1 MSKLLK
7 LLLPSLLLSTITLAQ
22 PVPGVDENIP
32 NLVTFGS
39 EGETYWGDDNF
50 CQIIF
55 FAVPENFNKPIYL
68 RVFDPDTGGDND
80 EIQGEWNT
88 KTRISVYGGKGSC
101 SNQDARDGNLN
112 GDYDSGA
119 ELDSKFFE
127 NNPEFNLKWYT
138 FGPYNPSEGE
148 YLPEDGG
155 YIFKII
161 IEGTEG
167 DDGNMYRLFL
177 SSNSNENHEVEGAFA
192 YYFKYKFRMHDDIT
206 QVSHIYPYINDTST
220 VYIKQ
225 SNFDWDNDGMIL
237 VRSVDRPGTPM
248 NVSVDD
254 NWIDSNFKIRE
265 KEYFSSLDIR
275 MIKNKNAK
283 IINNNVVI
291 RLENQDGEG
300 IKLYSIPIGGVPKY
314 IPKPTHRKVNAQ

>member
-1 MSKLLK
+1 MAKILK
-7 LLLPSLLLSTITLAQ
+7 IILPLLLISAIIKAQ

-32 NLVTFGS
+32 NLVTFG
-39 EGETYWGDDNF
+39 GDAETYWGDDSF

-55 FAVPENFNKPIYL
+55 FAVPEGFNKPIYI
-68 RVFDPDTGGDND
+68 RVFDPDTGNDND
-80 EIQGEWNT
+80 EIQGDWNT
-88 KTRISVYGGKGSC
+88 RSRFSIYGGKGSC

-112 GDYDSGA
+112 GEYDSGA
-119 ELDSKFFE
+119 ELDSKLFGNDKE
-127 NNPEFNLKWYT
+127 YNLNWYT

-161 IEGTEG
+161 IEGVSG

-177 SSNSNENHEVEGAFA
+177 SSDDKSNHEVEGAFA
-192 YYFKYKFRMHDDIT
+192 YYFKYKFRMHDDNT

-225 SNFDWDNDGMIL
+225 SNFDWDNDGLIL

-248 NVSVDD
+248 EISSDD
-254 NWIDSNFKIRE
+254 NWKHSNFKIRE
-265 KEYFSSLDIR
+265 KEYYSSLDIR
-275 MIKNKNAK
+275 LVKNKKAQIN
-283 IINNNVVI
+283 NNNVVI

-300 IKLYSIPIGGVPKY
+300 LKLYSVPIGGVPKY
-314 IPKPTHRKVNAQ
+314 VPKPTHRQVKAK